1 MKGMPHAARLFLAIL
16 WAGSSV
22 SPVWGAAL
30 APHETIEWTWAE
42 FPKSIDPALPDV
54 LLEGDSITRNY
65 YPEVA
70 AELAGK
76 ANIFLFATS
85 ASVGDPR
92 LSRQLADYS
101 ELAHRHF
108 SVIHFS
114 NGLHGWDIAEDRY
127 EHGFPDYLKAIE
139 RIAPQARLI
148 WTTTTPIRID
158 KDGGSNL
165 RIAARNAVAE
175 RLISHIHAQEDD
187 QHRLMTDHADLYQ
200 DDVHFGPAGSKI
212 QAHQVARSIAD
223 ALHLG

>member
-22 SPVWGAAL
+22 SPVWGGATP

-70 AELAGK
+70 AELSGK

-92 LSRQLADYS
+92 LSKQLADYS
-101 ELAHRHF
+101 ELARRHF
-108 SVIHFS
+108 NVIHFS
-114 NGLHGWDIAEDRY
+114 NGLHGWDITEDRMDAVSRPISAQFS
-127 EHGFPDYLKAIE
+127 GS
-139 RIAPQARLI
+139 RRRLASSGRRPRQSGS
-148 WTTTTPIRID
+148 TRTAEATCGLQRATPLPND
-158 KDGGSNL
+158 
-165 RIAARNAVAE
+165 
-175 RLISHIHAQEDD
+175 
-187 QHRLMTDHADLYQ
+187 
-200 DDVHFGPAGSKI
+200 
-212 QAHQVARSIAD
+212 
-223 ALHLG
+223 